1 MIVQLK
7 EDKEEIFSRTKFLKK
22 KKKTMKNR
30 IILRIG
36 MKDLLRM
43 NHKLKFYQDNSKW
56 MRIIKNPCLLK
67 DYKKTNQ
74 EKKGFIDKEMVLM
87 IIKIMKVQNK

>member
-1 MIVQLK
+1 
-7 EDKEEIFSRTKFLKK
+7 
-22 KKKTMKNR
+22 
-30 IILRIG
+30 